1 VRSRSLALA
10 LSLVACATGHPP
22 KANEAGPGIVFP
34 AEFAESKGASETTTT
49 AAPRKPKPKPAPSEP
64 PKGSA
69 PDPEPLRQAD
79 QYEYEVVY
87 DRGTLRVASVRRVT
101 YPNPVVTARR
111 MGRYAIELWIGQE
124 LIDRVRF
131 DFPLTAADEPPP
143 SGPEPLS
150 APRANLGEGVVTSQ
164 KLLIPAAERAR
175 RAVLVD
181 RATNARTELPWPPD
195 RSAGKPAAEAAPNV
209 TDGGS

>member
-1 VRSRSLALA
+1 LGVAF
-10 LSLVACATGHPP
+10 SLVACASAHPP
-22 KANEAGPGIVFP
+22 KPNEAGPGIVFP
-34 AEFAESKGASETTTT
+34 AEFAESKGESESTTSV
-49 AAPRKPKPKPAPSEP
+49 APRTPKPEPRPTEP

-69 PDPEPLRQAD
+69 PDPEPLRQAA

-87 DRGTLRVASVRRVT
+87 EHGELRVASVRRVT

-124 LIDRVRF
+124 LIERVRF
-131 DFPLTAADEPPP
+131 DFPLTAADEAPP
-143 SGPEPLS
+143 SGPEPLN
-150 APRANLGEGVVTSQ
+150 APRHNLGSGVTATQ
-164 KLLIPAAERAR
+164 KLLVPAAERAR

-195 RSAGKPAAEAAPNV
+195 RGASKPALDAAPNV
-209 TDGGS
+209 TEGGK

>member
-1 VRSRSLALA
+1 MRSWSLALVA
-10 LSLVACATGHPP
+10 PLVACASGHPP

-34 AEFAESKGASETTTT
+34 AEFAESKGASESTTTV
-49 AAPRKPKPKPAPSEP
+49 AARKPQPKPEPSEP

-79 QYEYEVVY
+79 QYEYVVVY
-87 DRGTLRVASVRRVT
+87 ERGSLRVASVRRVT

-131 DFPLTAADEPPP
+131 DFPLTAADEPRAG
-143 SGPEPLS
+143 GPEPLN
-150 APRANLGEGVVTSQ
+150 APQPNLGGGVTASQ
-164 KLLIPAAERAR
+164 KLLVPAAERAR

-209 TDGGS
+209 TGGGS

>member
-1 VRSRSLALA
+1 VIDPRAVRTWSLCSVAVLA
-10 LSLVACATGHPP
+10 AACTSARAP
-22 KANEAGPGIVFP
+22 KPNEATPGLVFP
-34 AEFAESKGASETTTT
+34 AEFAESKGGSEPVI
-49 AAPRKPKPKPAPSEP
+49 AARPRPSEP

-69 PDPEPLRQAD
+69 PDPEPLRQAE
-79 QYEYEVVY
+79 QYEYELVY
-87 DRGTLRVASVRRVT
+87 ERGDVRVASVRRVT

-131 DFPLTAADEPPP
+131 DFPLTAADEPLAKGSPNPTTPP
-143 SGPEPLS
+143 
-150 APRANLGEGVVTSQ
+150 NLGPGVTSTQ
-164 KLLIPAAERAR
+164 KLLVPAAERAR

-195 RSAGKPAAEAAPNV
+195 RSASKPATDVAPNV
-209 TDGGS
+209 TEGGS